1 MSLPEIGT
9 LGAPVSKDGRPP
21 IELRAPSWFETRL
34 AAHVQDDHLGRPL
47 GPYGARGDQPN
58 DVQMS
63 MHLTLLSL

>member
-1 MSLPEIGT
+1 MNPACGSSVLRGIPRGLPFGSCR
-9 LGAPVSKDGRPP
+9 L
-21 IELRAPSWFETRL
+21 ETRL